1 MLARYNQDH
10 GLDGLDVL
18 LNGEADLQAFVD
30 HLDSLHPNL
39 KWETVCGKEGAYL
52 DLWLSL
58 EDGKIESKVYTK
70 SPPIYLHP
78 ASCHDPAVF
87 KGLVSGVGRRL
98 RLNCSKDADFDE
110 ACLQYARAFAISL
123 DTRMTRP

>member
-1 MLARYNQDH
+1 M
-10 GLDGLDVL
+10 
-18 LNGEADLQAFVD
+18 D

-58 EDGKIESKVYTK
+58 ENGKIESKVYTK

-78 ASCHDPAVF
+78 GSCHDPAVF
-87 KGLVSGVGRRL
+87 KGLISGVGR
-98 RLNCSKDADFDE
+98 
-110 ACLQYARAFAISL
+110 
-123 DTRMTRP
+123 

>member
-1 MLARYNQDH
+1 MDTCPVDTADFSIYRD
-10 GLDGLDVL
+10 DGLDVL

-39 KWETVCGKEGAYL
+39 KWETVCGKEGPYL

-58 EDGKIESKVYTK
+58 ENGKIESKVYTK

-78 ASCHDPAVF
+78 GSCHDPAVF
-87 KGLVSGVGRRL
+87 KGLISGVGRRL
-98 RLNCSKDADFDE
+98 RLNCSKDADFD
-110 ACLQYARAFAISL
+110 
-123 DTRMTRP
+123 